1 MSWGALAGNA
11 AMAEES
17 FDRGQA
23 LYENHCQACHED
35 WAHKREEARVVGSL
49 DALRARVRLA
59 RRWRGE
65 RPRLVED
72 VQVLQSHP
80 GGSILFRQQVLLEIS
95 STDIRERIG
104 RGLSPRYLLPDAV
117 CDYIRDKGLYRP

>member
-1 MSWGALAGNA
+1 MTRETVSLMTAFKWLTGSCIAAMSCGVLAGNA

-49 DALRARVRLA
+49 DALRARVSGWSVHSGLDWGA
-59 RRWRGE
+59 DEINDVTDYLNRR
-65 RPRLVED
+65 
-72 VQVLQSHP
+72 
-80 GGSILFRQQVLLEIS
+80 FYK
-95 STDIRERIG
+95 
-104 RGLSPRYLLPDAV
+104 LS
-117 CDYIRDKGLYRP
+117 K